1 MPKMITLKEARTA
14 YSLAIEASQLSQGP
28 IFVEHKGRLM
38 AVIMS
43 IEDYRQRPPDEYDAW
58 RQEQLQRL
66 EPNRSAFQQL
76 LPELLKIH
84 RNQFV
89 AIYQGRL
96 VDADPDRTALVRRTR
111 AHGYRPVYIQKV
123 TKKPR
128 VVELP
133 SPTSSL
139 PSTAKTSPS
148 ISKTPERRHADGRYY
163 PPRPSAGQERFGR
176 CYRVC
181 QMAGK

>member
-14 YSLAIEASQLSQGP
+14 YSLALEASQLSQGP
-28 IFVEHKGRLM
+28 IFVEHKGRLV
-38 AVIMS
+38 AVILS
-43 IEDYRQRPPDEYDAW
+43 IEDYQQRVHDEYDAW

-66 EPNRSAFQQL
+66 EPNRTAFQLL

-96 VDADPDRTALVRRTR
+96 VDADLDRIALVQRTR
-111 AHGYRPVYIQKV
+111 AQGYRPVYIQKV

-128 VVELP
+128 VVTLN
-133 SPTSSL
+133 
-139 PSTAKTSPS
+139 
-148 ISKTPERRHADGRYY
+148 
-163 PPRPSAGQERFGR
+163 
-176 CYRVC
+176 
-181 QMAGK
+181 GKDLTFDLKDS